1 MNTRLKGAVFHA
13 YTGIRWLKCVDNGED
28 ERIELCS
35 HALLDVKERG
45 EDAMKETTRRQ
56 AIRRGTVYWVRFGD
70 TEGSEQGGCRPALVI
85 QNDRGNIFSPTT
97 LVLPVTSRRKSRLPT
112 HFEFTD
118 SFGKPQTICAEQ
130 VRAIDK
136 SRIESPMFSLDESQL
151 AGAQRAFEAAV
162 SSLLG
167 AHTVPEVQR
176 GSIYACKLGHGAGS
190 EEKGTCPVLVVQN
203 DKGNLFSP
211 TTIVLPLLKPRSK
224 LLPTHAA
231 VLVHGRLR
239 EAAAEQIRAI
249 DKNRLQELVGR
260 ASAQEQGAV
269 DKAMAIAIGGS

>member
-1 MNTRLKGAVFHA
+1 
-13 YTGIRWLKCVDNGED
+13 
-28 ERIELCS
+28 
-35 HALLDVKERG
+35 
-45 EDAMKETTRRQ
+45 MKETTRRQ

-70 TEGSEQGGCRPALVI
+70 TEGSEQGGCRPALAI

-97 LVLPVTSRRKSRLPT
+97 LVLPVTSRKKSRLPT
-112 HFEFTD
+112 HFEFVD
-118 SFGKPQTICAEQ
+118 SLGRTQTICAEQ
-130 VRAIDK
+130 VRVVDK
-136 SRIESPMFSLDESQL
+136 SRIESAMFSLDESQL

-167 AHTVPEVQR
+167 GQMEPEVRR
-176 GSIYACKLGHGAGS
+176 GNIYVCKLGSGAGS

-211 TTIVLPLLKPRSK
+211 TTIVLPLLKPRDK

-231 VLVHGRLR
+231 VQVHGRQR
-239 EAAAEQIRAI
+239 EAAAEQARAV

-260 ASAQEQGAV
+260 ATAQEQGAV
-269 DKAMAIAIGGS
+269 DRALNVAVGGC